1 MNQSYMR
8 PSFIQLFNLND
19 KRRVLE
25 FKYILINSLSM
36 HETLIKKAFEKEK
49 KCETREFITPHPCAA
64 FLYIC
69 FSLLCH
75 FLNTFSSVKN
85 K

>member
-1 MNQSYMR
+1 
-8 PSFIQLFNLND
+8 
-19 KRRVLE
+19 
-25 FKYILINSLSM
+25 M